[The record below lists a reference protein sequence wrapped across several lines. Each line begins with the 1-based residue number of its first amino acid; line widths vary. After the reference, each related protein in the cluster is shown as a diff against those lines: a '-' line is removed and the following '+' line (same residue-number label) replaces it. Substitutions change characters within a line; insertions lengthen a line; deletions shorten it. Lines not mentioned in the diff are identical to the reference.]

1 MVSENERVLV
11 FVSWLTMRGGVVAA
25 IDRQEEAQNI
35 DQQLFTEYGFSVDQL
50 MELAGLSCATAITR
64 VRLNRSL
71 T

>member
-50 MELAGLSCATAITR
+50 MELAGLSCATAIAR
-64 VRLNRSL
+64 VRLNHSL